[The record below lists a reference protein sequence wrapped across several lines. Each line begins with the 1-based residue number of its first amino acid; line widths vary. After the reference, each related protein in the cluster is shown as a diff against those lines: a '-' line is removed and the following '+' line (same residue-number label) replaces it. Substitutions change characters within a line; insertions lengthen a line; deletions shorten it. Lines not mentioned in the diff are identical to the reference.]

1 MILIIYHSVDFD
13 GICSRLITQRHYPGA
28 ETLGWTYGD
37 PIPENLDRYEK
48 IVMVDISFPV
58 QNMLELKSKL
68 EWVDHHITAIKDSES
83 FGYSDVPGKR
93 EIGRGACEL
102 AWEYFM
108 KTSVPKAVEFIS
120 AYDVFDKVRFG
131 WISEVLPFQY
141 ALRTRYGLELP
152 DEILDFE
159 PADLVLEGKLILK
172 YLKQDWENMVK
183 SSSIPITVNNL
194 YKGICLITPV
204 KTSLQFD
211 CVYSEY
217 DLFVFGT
224 FDSSGK
230 FKFTLS
236 SNPDRVPEFNCGQ
249 YMKDH
254 YSGGGHK
261 GVAGGFMSLDQF
273 TKFIKDRNL

>member
-13 GICSRLITQRHYPGA
+13 GICSKLIAQRYYPDA
-28 ETLGWTYGD
+28 ELLGWNYGD
-37 PIPENLDRYEK
+37 TIPENLDQCEK
-48 IVMVDISFPV
+48 VIMVDISFPV
-58 QNMLELKSKL
+58 KNMLELKSKL
-68 EWVDHHITAIKDSES
+68 EWVDHHITAIKDSED

-120 AYDVFDKVRFG
+120 AYDVFDKGRFG
-131 WISEVLPFQY
+131 WMTEVLPFQY
-141 ALRTRYGLELP
+141 SLRTRYGLELP
-152 DEILDFE
+152 DEILNIE
-159 PADLVLEGKLILK
+159 PAELLLEGRLILK
-172 YLKQDWENMVK
+172 YLKQDWEYVVRK
-183 SSSIPITVNNL
+183 SGIQITVDNL
-194 YKGICLITPV
+194 YRGICLITPN

-211 CVYSEY
+211 CVYLEY
-217 DLFVFGT
+217 DLFIYGT
-224 FDSSGK
+224 FDMSGN
-230 FKFTLS
+230 FKFTLA
-236 SNPDRVPEFNCGQ
+236 SNPDRAPEFNCGQ

-273 TKFIKDRNL
+273 TDFMKTRNL